1 MRPVL
6 SKVGVLVALLR
17 NVEVGVYFSLLLG
30 PDMLLARLLL
40 VANIFDRLAATVFG
54 CSLDFVRVLLN

>member
-6 SKVGVLVALLR
+6 SRVGVLVALLR
-17 NVEVGVYFSLLLG
+17 NVEVGVYFSLLLR

-40 VANIFDRLAATVFG
+40 VANIFDRLAETVF
-54 CSLDFVRVLLN
+54 CCILVLVRVLLN